1 MNLALFD
8 FDGTITFK
16 DSFAPFMRMAAHP
29 STSARRIRLLPL
41 IAGYK
46 AGIVSASTTRARIA
60 SFVFRGRQESEIRE
74 LGASYARQVLP
85 GTVRPKAIERI
96 AWHKARGDAVVVV
109 SAALDV
115 YLAEWCRLASLDTL
129 CTELEVIDGVLT
141 GRYRNGDCAGP
152 EKSRRIRQR
161 YRLEDF
167 AEIYAY
173 GDTSEDSEM
182 LSLAHHRYF
191 RWQEQ
196 SGDLP
201 RVRRAD
207 HVDQDP
213 ER

>member
-16 DSFAPFMRMAAHP
+16 DSFAPFIRAAVHP
-29 STSARRIRLLPL
+29 SSSLGRIRLLPL
-41 IAGYK
+41 IAGYRT
-46 AGIVSASTTRARIA
+46 GIVSASTTRSKIA
-60 SFVFRGRQESEIRE
+60 SVVFRGRQESEIRE
-74 LGASYARQVLP
+74 LGASYARETLP

-96 AWHKARGDAVVVV
+96 AWHKAQGDTVVVV

-115 YLAEWCRLASLDTL
+115 YLAEWCRLASLHVI
-129 CTELEVIDGVLT
+129 CTQLEVIDGVLS
-141 GRYRNGDCAGP
+141 GQYRNGDCTGP

-161 YRLEDF
+161 YRLEEF

-173 GDTSEDSEM
+173 GDTSEDSDM

-196 SGDLP
+196 SGTVP
-201 RVRRAD
+201 RFRKAD

-213 ER
+213 DR